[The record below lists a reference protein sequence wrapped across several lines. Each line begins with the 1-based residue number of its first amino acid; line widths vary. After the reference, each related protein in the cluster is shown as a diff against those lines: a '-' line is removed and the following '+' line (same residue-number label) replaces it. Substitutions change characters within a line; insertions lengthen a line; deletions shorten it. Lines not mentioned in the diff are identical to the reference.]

1 MDFFD
6 SSGLAVSY
14 CEDHVHIFLYRGEP
28 VAYFEGDCVYS
39 YSGRHLGWR
48 HEGWI
53 IDHDGNYY
61 LFSEQAEG
69 GQVKPATQRTPTK
82 GPMERL
88 PEKQIRQF
96 EPMRPPTSSKWS
108 RLSAKEFFELEES

>member
-61 LFSEQAEG
+61 LFSEQAVG

-108 RLSAKEFFELEES
+108 RLSAKEFFELEQS